1 MGTALIMVQLSCQTP
16 ANLNKQRAVAMDACF
31 LKMVFKFYIC
41 DYDYALYSNFHWR
54 KWSRAQS
61 LYYK

>member
-16 ANLNKQRAVAMDACF
+16 ANLSKQRTVAMDACF
-31 LKMVFKFYIC
+31 LKMVFSFYIC

-54 KWSRAQS
+54 K
-61 LYYK
+61 